1 MVSETK
7 VRLFPGGPEFPS
19 EFLDFIQEG
28 RVVFF
33 CGAGLSAGTG
43 LPTFPVLV
51 RELDEILNPDPANR
65 FDANRGDYDRML
77 SELESRFIPG
87 RMRKHVRR
95 ILSKL
100 PRDPE
105 GVLSS
110 DEVLENH
117 RNILQLAAISGGGT
131 RLVTTNFD
139 NRFLRAAK
147 LHRMSILHDDA
158 PKLPVPEAP
167 GWSSLVHL
175 HGRICNGGNLND
187 LVLNS
192 GDFGRAYLSE
202 GWARRFVV
210 RLMRHWPVAFVG
222 YRLDD
227 PPMRYLM
234 DAVYDRRGDSKGFER
249 AFALVGCAAGEEN
262 RQLPEW
268 ESKHVTPIFYD
279 SANNH
284 EALREALGNLVLLKD
299 GPDYRAELAIQG
311 VDKDPGDENG
321 DNGRRVVWALRS
333 PVAAKDFAEKK
344 MFPKVEDGEKF
355 VRWLDVFEEAGIF
368 RADKIASADALN
380 CPPYSLDGAPNLP
393 PVANCLASWAAR
405 HVHQPE
411 LLKWL
416 VSARRD
422 LHPRFISQLHFF
434 ANKKGKMPE
443 ELAEKWNLYIQ
454 GQHMSPPCGLLPRD
468 LAGSRDKS
476 EWVKSNWGRMLLAA
490 LRPYPQVTLP
500 SFQRKIEKQE
510 WSGVKVNVSCELDR
524 AGHQAYSA
532 RRHVKS
538 KEFVMTHAE
547 ALSAHLE
554 ESASLMKRCG
564 IDTFSLRCLRPEED
578 DHYTTPHW
586 LFLTLR
592 VRDAVLGMI
601 ERQEFPR
608 LGNLV
613 SGWLASEHL
622 LPRRLA
628 LFTITEAANSPASAS
643 HLPVDWGAEMMIKR
657 PDILWTLESVRESC
671 RFLRKAGMK
680 VSASLLGQLERVIR
694 KGPPRSQYRNDITEE
709 EVVKAMR
716 YEVAKLLAKLELSG
730 AQLSPESARMLAAA
744 RAAEPEK
751 KFEEFMEYHSSKPVT
766 TWGAGDLSAPGWVR
780 GTKQAT
786 PKWAEMTTEECADCI
801 QSAEPPNSYS
811 LIKGHPDKAMDVFE
825 ILAERGA
832 WNKSEWAQ
840 LLNNFDGNKDL
851 PDKVAIQLLRWLES
865 MPSKLV
871 FALERNYTYA
881 MKIISRTQPFSKME
895 KAWRLAW
902 ELGWDPSPSVFGD
915 HVDALD
921 IAINNPH
928 GQLAEV
934 PLMGFGWGEE
944 REKLLDVLAEILAS
958 KKLAHKHGKIV
969 IGSRLSP
976 LFHNNPEWSRQHLLP
991 FFALGHPMAF
1001 HMWDSFLY
1009 HPGVSVDLLA
1019 ALKPG
1024 LMHFLKRVD
1033 DFHGRANNLVGIF
1046 VVGEL
1051 LHPEI
1056 ISRDEKRRII
1066 SGMSPKGIQ
1075 HLCWHLERE
1084 LWDGD
1089 GATLAKTWRERIFP
1103 FLREVWPEKRWS
1115 VGNAS
1120 SVSRA
1125 LAGVVTLTGNAFPEA
1140 SKWAHDFLLPITENG
1155 RPMHPIADFL
1165 YGHQQ
1170 AAENIPTKFP
1180 RECLL
1185 FLDRIVPDKEVSYK
1199 HELDTILDK
1208 IKEAKPELEKRPE
1221 FIRLRRIASGG

>member
-1 MVSETK
+1 M
-7 VRLFPGGPEFPS
+7 
-19 EFLDFIQEG
+19 
-28 RVVFF
+28 VFF

-43 LPTFPVLV
+43 LPTFSGLV
-51 RELDEILNPDPANR
+51 RELDEILNPAPANR

-87 RMRKHVRR
+87 RMRKHVQR
-95 ILSKL
+95 ILSKS
-100 PRDPE
+100 PRDPD

-117 RNILQLAAISGGGT
+117 RNILQLAAIHGGGI

-147 LHRMSILHDDA
+147 LHGMSILRDDA
-158 PKLPVPEAP
+158 PKLPVPETS

-175 HGRICNGGNLND
+175 HGRIRKGGNLSD
-187 LVLNS
+187 LVLNA

-222 YRLDD
+222 YGLND

-234 DAVYDRRGDSKGFER
+234 DAVYDRRSDSKGFER
-249 AFALVGCAAGEEN
+249 AFALVGCAAGEES

-279 SANNH
+279 SAGNYK
-284 EALREALGNLVLLKD
+284 ALRESLSNLVLLKD
-299 GPDYRAELAIQG
+299 TPGYRAELAIQG

-321 DNGRRVVWALRS
+321 DNGRRVVWALRDS
-333 PVAAKDFAEKK
+333 IAAKDFAEKK
-344 MFPKVEDGEKF
+344 MFPRVEDGEKF
-355 VRWLDVFEEAGIF
+355 VRWLDAFKKAGLF
-368 RADKIASADALN
+368 RADKVAPADALN
-380 CPPYSLDGAPNLP
+380 CPPHSLGGAPELP
-393 PVANCLASWAAR
+393 PVARYLSFCWAAR
-405 HVHQPE
+405 HAHQPE

-416 VSARRD
+416 VSARGD
-422 LHPRFISQLHFF
+422 LHPHFISQLHFF
-434 ANKKGKMPE
+434 ANQKGKMPE

-454 GQHMSPPCGLLPRD
+454 GQRMSPLCGLLLRD
-468 LAGSRDKS
+468 FPDSQDKS
-476 EWVKSNWGRMLLAA
+476 EWVKSNWERMLLAA
-490 LRPYPQVTLP
+490 LRPYPRVIP
-500 SFQRKIEKQE
+500 PAFQWQTEKGE
-510 WSGVKVNVSCELDR
+510 WSGVEVNVSCELDR
-524 AGHQAYSA
+524 AGQRAYSA
-532 RRHVKS
+532 SRHAKS
-538 KEFVMTHAE
+538 KKFVMTHAE

-554 ESASLMKRCG
+554 EAASLMKRCN
-564 IDTFSLRCLRPEED
+564 ISTFSLRCFRPEED
-578 DHYTTPHW
+578 DHYETPHW

-601 ERQEFPR
+601 EGQEFPR

-628 LFTITEAANSPASAS
+628 LFTITEAANSPTSAS
-643 HLPVDWGAEMMIKR
+643 HLPVDWGAEMMVKR

-694 KGPPRSQYRNDITEE
+694 KGPPRSQYRNDAAEE
-709 EVVKAMR
+709 EVAKAMR
-716 YEVAKLLAKLELSG
+716 YKVAKLLAKLELSG

-801 QSAEPPNSYS
+801 QSAERPNLYS
-811 LIKGHPDKAMDVFE
+811 LIKSHPDKAMDVFE

-840 LLNNFDGNKDL
+840 LLNSFSGDKDL
-851 PDKVAIQLLRWLES
+851 PDKVAVQLLRWLES
-865 MPSKLV
+865 MPSELA
-871 FALERNYTYA
+871 FALERDYTRVLQV
-881 MKIISRTQPFSKME
+881 ISRTQPFSKME

-902 ELGWDPSPSVFGD
+902 GFDWDPPAPSVFGN
-915 HVDALD
+915 HADALT

-928 GQLAEV
+928 GQLGEV
-934 PLMGFGWGEE
+934 PLFCLNREE
-944 REKLLDVLAEILAS
+944 KREKLLDMLAEILAS
-958 KKLAHKHGKIV
+958 EKLAHEHGKIV

-976 LFHNNPEWSRQHLLP
+976 LFHNNPEWSRRHLLP
-991 FFALGHPMAF
+991 FFALDHPMAF
-1001 HMWDSFLY
+1001 PMWEAFLC
-1009 HPGVSVDLLA
+1009 HLEVSMVSMDLLA
-1019 ALKPG
+1019 DLKSG
-1024 LMHFLKRVD
+1024 LLHFLKRVD
-1033 DFHGRANNLVGIF
+1033 DFHNQANNLVGIF

-1051 LHPEI
+1051 SHPEI
-1056 ISRDEKRRII
+1056 ISRDEKRWII

-1089 GATLAKTWRERIFP
+1089 GAALAKTWRERIFP

-1115 VGNAS
+1115 VGDAS
-1120 SVSRA
+1120 DVSQA
-1125 LAGVVTLTGNAFPEA
+1125 LAGVVTLTGDAFPEA
-1140 SKWAHDFLLPITENG
+1140 SQWAHDFLSPIAG
-1155 RPMHPIADFL
+1155 HGHPVADFL
-1165 YGHQQ
+1165 YGHQEE
-1170 AAENIPTKFP
+1170 AKGIPIKFP

-1185 FLDRIVPDKEVSYK
+1185 FLNRIVPDKEVSYK

-1221 FIRLRRIASGG
+1221 FKRLRTIASGG